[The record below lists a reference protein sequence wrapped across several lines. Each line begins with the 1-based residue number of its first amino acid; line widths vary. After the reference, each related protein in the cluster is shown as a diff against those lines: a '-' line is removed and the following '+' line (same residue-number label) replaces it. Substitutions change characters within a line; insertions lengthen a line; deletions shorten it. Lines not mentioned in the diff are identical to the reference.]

1 MSRNA
6 KPRILVL
13 LLLADD
19 EAQWTTW
26 TEEPL
31 VLRRCADWQ
40 SLIGRAPRLIA
51 VSPAGADDLVFLT
64 SAGEMYRLA
73 GDGSFTSF
81 TRLPRGQYNRIT
93 MTAGPEGSVFVSGGF
108 HVAQIFRVA
117 NDGTVTL
124 LASGLADPEGI
135 AVDLDGN
142 VYIAESALH
151 RIVRIRSR

>member
-1 MSRNA
+1 MFRLVA
-6 KPRILVL
+6 DPAIALPRRLEVL
-13 LLLADD
+13 A
-19 EAQWTTW
+19 
-26 TEEPL
+26 PL
-31 VLRRCADWQ
+31 FPRAWGGKAG
-40 SLIGRAPRLIA
+40 GRQLPRLIA

-73 GDGSFTSF
+73 GDGSFTPF

-124 LASGLADPEGI
+124 PASGLADPEGI